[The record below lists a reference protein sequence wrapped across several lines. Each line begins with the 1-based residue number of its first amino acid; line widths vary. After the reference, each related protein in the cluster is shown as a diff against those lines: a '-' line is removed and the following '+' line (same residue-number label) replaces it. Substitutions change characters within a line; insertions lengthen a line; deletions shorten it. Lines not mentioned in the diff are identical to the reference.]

1 MEIGQTN
8 SISIDQRKFLM
19 RLTKWKRM
27 RPQVVPKILISSQQ
41 LETIFIHM
49 TRNLSPKMR
58 WEKQW
63 IFFKIDLRSV
73 IYQSIQ
79 WEEIMIATSMIKN
92 ICLSSQEYG
101 HNGKWIAIIILK
113 NSILEVAKSF
123 LLSRLIHVFSCA
135 KQLEEDLFLRKI

>member
-1 MEIGQTN
+1 
-8 SISIDQRKFLM
+8 
-19 RLTKWKRM
+19 
-27 RPQVVPKILISSQQ
+27 
-41 LETIFIHM
+41 M

-63 IFFKIDLRSV
+63 IYFKIDLRSV

-135 KQLEEDLFLRKI
+135 KQLEEDLFLKKI